1 MRRLSE
7 RTKGRV
13 RTAFDDIWDDL
24 PAVRTTV
31 PLAPWIY
38 TFAAFAF
45 LASVFVRRLGLS
57 GTWHF
62 RLPRRAPKAP
72 QKSRTTAPAAA
83 RPSSARPADAP
94 PVNTTAAALARV
106 KRGRRQ
112 TF

>member
-38 TFAAFAF
+38 TIAAFAF

-62 RLPRRAPKAP
+62 RLPRRAHKAQP
-72 QKSRTTAPAAA
+72 TNRRTTTSRPTDAKPAEAPT
-83 RPSSARPADAP
+83 
-94 PVNTTAAALARV
+94 VNATAAALARV
-106 KRGRRQ
+106 KRGRR
-112 TF
+112 

>member
-13 RTAFDDIWDDL
+13 RTSFDDIWDDL

-38 TFAAFAF
+38 TIAAFAF

-62 RLPRRAPKAP
+62 RLPRRAHKAP
-72 QKSRTTAPAAA
+72 QKSRTAAAPAAT
-83 RPSSARPADAP
+83 RPPSAKPADAP

-106 KRGRRQ
+106 KRGRK
-112 TF
+112 

>member
-38 TFAAFAF
+38 TIAAFAF

-62 RLPRRAPKAP
+62 RLPRRAHKAQP
-72 QKSRTTAPAAA
+72 TNRRTATSRPTNAKPAEAPT
-83 RPSSARPADAP
+83 
-94 PVNTTAAALARV
+94 VNATAAALARV
-106 KRGRRQ
+106 KRGRK
-112 TF
+112 

>member
-7 RTKGRV
+7 RTNGRV

-38 TFAAFAF
+38 TIAAFAF

-62 RLPRRAPKAP
+62 RLPQRAHTASS
-72 QKSRTTAPAAA
+72 KSHPATPAAT
-83 RPSSARPADAP
+83 RPPSAKPAEAP
-94 PVNTTAAALARV
+94 TVNATAAALARV
-106 KRGRRQ
+106 KRGRK
-112 TF
+112 